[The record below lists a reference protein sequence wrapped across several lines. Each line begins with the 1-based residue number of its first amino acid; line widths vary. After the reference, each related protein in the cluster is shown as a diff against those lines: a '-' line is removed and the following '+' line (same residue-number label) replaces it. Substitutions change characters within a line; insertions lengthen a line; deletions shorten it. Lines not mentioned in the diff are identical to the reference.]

1 METLKHIEFFKTRRS
16 IRKFSDKEISDELI
30 SNLIEAASHAPT
42 TGNMQL
48 YSVIVTRE
56 VNIKEKLAPAH
67 FSQPAFIGAPVIL
80 TFCADHNRFEKWCS
94 LRNAQPG
101 YNNFQSFITAV
112 LDTTI
117 FAQQFCTL
125 AEMNGLG
132 CCYIGTTTYNA
143 PQISEVLNL
152 PNRVVPVTTIAV
164 GWPDGENSI
173 SDRLPIEAILH
184 KETYH
189 NYSDES
195 IASIYAEKEEREDSK
210 QFVTENSKQTLAQV
224 FTDVRYTKKDAEFFS
239 NVYLTH
245 VKDKGY

>member
-48 YSVIVTRE
+48 YSVIVTRDA
-56 VNIKEKLAPAH
+56 NIKEKLAPAH

-94 LRNAQPG
+94 LRNALPG
-101 YNNFQSFITAV
+101 YNNFQSFMTAV

-184 KETYH
+184 EETYH
-189 NYSDES
+189 NYNDES
-195 IASIYAEKEEREDSK
+195 ITSIYAEKEERKDSK

>member
-48 YSVIVTRE
+48 YSVIVTRA
-56 VNIKEKLAPAH
+56 VDIKEKLAPAH

-195 IASIYAEKEEREDSK
+195 ITSIYAEKEEREDSK